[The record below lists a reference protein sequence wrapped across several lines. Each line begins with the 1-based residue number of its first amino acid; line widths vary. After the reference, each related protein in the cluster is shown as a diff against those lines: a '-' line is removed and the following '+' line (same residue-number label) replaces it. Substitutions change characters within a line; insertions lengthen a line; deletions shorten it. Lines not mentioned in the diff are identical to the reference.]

1 MTSTHVFDPRI
12 RARRI
17 EVRRA
22 QGRRRLRRLATLG
35 VLFGVALAGLGI
47 SRSFLLDVDEIRV
60 AGAERSSAESIMA
73 ATGIAQGDQLTDL
86 DLDAARRSVQALP
99 WVESVSIHRDWWGS
113 VSIEILERRPVAAV
127 ADSLSSWWLVDAD
140 AKLLATVAE
149 PEARFVRLE
158 GLEVAGSAGLD
169 VGDARALPAVLAA
182 VEFPDDLRTRTESFR
197 VVGAGDIE
205 LTVRSQAP
213 GEVVTVLMGE
223 PIEIADKALALRTV
237 MARVVPGCIETI
249 DVRIPASPV
258 VVRGAELVDDEGTV
272 VGCGTPAAT
281 VPGG

>member
-1 MTSTHVFDPRI
+1 MTSALVLDPRI

-17 EVRRA
+17 AVRRA
-22 QGRRRLRRLATLG
+22 RGRRRLRRLATLS
-35 VLFGVALAGLGI
+35 VLFGVTMATPGI
-47 SRSFLLDVDEIRV
+47 PRSLLLDAHELTA
-60 AGAERSSAESIMA
+60 AGAERSSAESRMT

-99 WVESVSIHRDWWGS
+99 WVESVSIQRDWWGS
-113 VSIEILERRPVAAV
+113 VSIEVLERQPVAAV
-127 ADSLSSWWLVDAD
+127 ADSLGSWWLVDAD

-149 PEARFVRLE
+149 PETRFVRLE
-158 GLEVAGSAGLD
+158 GLEVEGSAGLD
-169 VGDARALPAVLAA
+169 VGDVRALPAVLAA
-182 VEFPDDLRTRTESFR
+182 VDFPDDLRTRTESFR

-223 PIEIADKALALRTV
+223 PIEIADKSLTLRTV
-237 MARVVPGCIETI
+237 LARVVPGCIETI
-249 DVRIPASPV
+249 DVRVPASPV
-258 VVRGAELVDDEGTV
+258 VVRGAELVDGEGTV